1 MSDQVADNKR
11 IARELFAALGRADS
25 VAVGKLYADDFTL
38 WSPGTLPFS
47 GTHSKAEA
55 LKTMDM
61 ILPLFPDGLRFTITA
76 MTAEG
81 ERVAVEAE
89 SQGRHVSGQ
98 PYHNQYHFL
107 LVIRDGRVRELKE
120 YMDTKHANDV
130 LFGAA

>member
-11 IARELFAALGRADS
+11 IARELFAALERADS
-25 VAVGKLYADDFTL
+25 VTVGKLYADDFTL

-55 LKTMDM
+55 LKAMDM
-61 ILPLFPDGLRFTITA
+61 ILSLFPDGLRFTITA

-89 SQGRHVSGQ
+89 SRGRHVSGQ

-107 LVIRDGRVRELKE
+107 LIIRDGRIRELKE

>member
-55 LKTMDM
+55 LKAMDM
-61 ILPLFPDGLRFTITA
+61 ILSLFPDGLRFTITA